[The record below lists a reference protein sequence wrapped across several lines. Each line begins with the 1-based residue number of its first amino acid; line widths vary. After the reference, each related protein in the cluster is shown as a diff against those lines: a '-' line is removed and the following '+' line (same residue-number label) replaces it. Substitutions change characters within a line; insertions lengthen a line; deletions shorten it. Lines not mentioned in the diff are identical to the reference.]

1 MMIKKRKFTQV
12 IDKSIIMYYM
22 HYKYLLYYKRRCL
35 MPVLTVRLDEKS
47 YLRLQKLASKN
58 RRTKSSFIK
67 EMLEI
72 FLEDFEDAYSALER
86 LNKKNSK
93 YLTTEE
99 VEKELGL

>member
-1 MMIKKRKFTQV
+1 
-12 IDKSIIMYYM
+12 
-22 HYKYLLYYKRRCL
+22 

-47 YLRLQKLASKN
+47 YRRLNKLASKN

-72 FLEDFEDAYSALER
+72 YLEDFEDAYSALER
-86 LNKKNSK
+86 LNEKNAK

-99 VEKELGL
+99 AEKELGI